1 MRVCRHVEPT
11 SCLHVVFTPQ
21 AAVRYVAKCR
31 LMKGPWVQMNHM
43 TEREEYL
50 HIEQQHVDKFIKSWS
65 LVSSRAVK
73 DKGEADTKGDT
84 KDDTKGDTKGDT
96 KDKGKVRKA
105 VAKGDT
111 KGDTKGNPN
120 KEGGENEGGSA
131 GKKAKVVVDDLMG
144 KALRIKTKYH
154 NVVGSCQ
161 AFKNK
166 AAKDEARH
174 QNSQMFAGVRLMCSN
189 KCIAKFVFI
198 YEVAF

>member
-1 MRVCRHVEPT
+1 MRLCRHVEPT

-50 HIEQQHVDKFIKSWS
+50 HIEQQHVDKFMKSWS
-65 LVSSRAVK
+65 LFSSRAVK
-73 DKGEADTKGDT
+73 DKGEGDTTGDTKGDT
-84 KDDTKGDTKGDT
+84 NGDT

-105 VAKGDT
+105 VAKPS
-111 KGDTKGNPN
+111 KQEGNPN
-120 KEGGENEGGSA
+120 KEGDENEGGSA
-131 GKKAKVVVDDLMG
+131 GKKAKVVVDELMG

-174 QNSQMFAGVRLMCSN
+174 QNS
-189 KCIAKFVFI
+189 
-198 YEVAF
+198 

>member
-73 DKGEADTKGDT
+73 DKDDTKGDT
-84 KDDTKGDTKGDT
+84 KDDRKHDT
-96 KDKGKVRKA
+96 KDDTKADTKDDAKGKVRKA
-105 VAKGDT
+105 VAKGGTKRDT
-111 KGDTKGNPN
+111 N
-120 KEGGENEGGSA
+120 KDFGENEGGSA

-174 QNSQMFAGVRLMCSN
+174 QNS
-189 KCIAKFVFI
+189 
-198 YEVAF
+198 

>member
-1 MRVCRHVEPT
+1 MRLCRHVEPT

-31 LMKGPWVQMNHM
+31 LMRGPWVQVNHM

-73 DKGEADTKGDT
+73 EKGEEGETTNDTKNDTKGDT
-84 KDDTKGDTKGDT
+84 TMKGGKIG
-96 KDKGKVRKA
+96 GKVRK
-105 VAKGDT
+105 VAAKPS
-111 KGDTKGNPN
+111 KNEGNTN

-131 GKKAKVVVDDLMG
+131 GKKAKVVVDDLMS
-144 KALRIKTKYH
+144 KALRMKTKYH

-174 QNSQMFAGVRLMCSN
+174 QNS
-189 KCIAKFVFI
+189 
-198 YEVAF
+198 